1 LGWLRFFDKKINS
14 DWMIVLRTMVAVVS
28 ASIGIFFL
36 SSHRPATQGSG
47 RAPIGI
53 PSDSIVSLVEKAY
66 VYGYP
71 LMLMHAT
78 KAATTN
84 FPEPV
89 PNKAAAPVNQFGH
102 FRTFPD
108 ADFKEIVRP
117 NCDTYYS
124 SAWLDLKSEPMVL
137 TVPNTN
143 GRYYLMPMLDA
154 YTNVFSSPGKRTTG
168 TQAGNFLITGPG
180 YKGVIPQGMT
190 QIMAPT
196 NMVWILGRTQTNS
209 KEDGA
214 TIVKDIQDGY
224 RLTPLSKWG
233 TAYKP
238 DRQPVDNTIPKV
250 PAPVLIEKMDIEKF
264 INKLNA
270 LMIDNPPAAQ
280 DAPLLTKLNLVDV
293 GAGRSFSLANYDAET
308 QTKLKAIPEVVHQK
322 LRLTASKTGQL
333 ENGWNVTRTG
343 LGVYGTNYLA
353 RALIALVG
361 LGANLN
367 VDASYPNCQM
377 DEAGEKLHGANR
389 YIIHFEKGQLPP
401 VNAFWSITLYGP
413 DDLLVAN
420 SINRYAV
427 GDRDQLKYNKD
438 GSLDIYI
445 QQENPGKKKE
455 ANWLPAGKEGFSL
468 TMRLYWPK
476 DSFMNGS
483 WKVPGVRKIK

>member
-1 LGWLRFFDKKINS
+1 MKGLCSQIVVLWMMCLPVSWTGTSHSGWD
-14 DWMIVLRTMVAVVS
+14 MP
-28 ASIGIFFL
+28 ASQEAAL
-36 SSHRPATQGSG
+36 VKTPLA
-47 RAPIGI
+47 A
-53 PSDSIVSLVEKAY
+53 DSIVSLVEQAY
-66 VYGYP
+66 IYGYP
-71 LMLMHAT
+71 LMMMHAT
-78 KAATTN
+78 KSATTN

-108 ADFKEIVRP
+108 ADFKEIVKP

-124 SAWLDLKSEPMVL
+124 SAWLDLKLEPIVL

-143 GRYYLMPMLDA
+143 GRYYLLPMLDA

-180 YKGVIPQGMT
+180 FNGNIPTGMT
-190 QIMAPT
+190 QIKAPT

-214 TIVKDIQDGY
+214 TVVRNIQDGY
-224 RLTPLSKWG
+224 HLTPLSKWG

-238 DRQPVDNTIPKV
+238 DRQPVDNTVPKV
-250 PAPVLIEKMDIEKF
+250 PAPVLIEKMDIEQF

-270 LMIDNPPAAQ
+270 LMIDNPPAPP
-280 DAPLLTKLNLVDV
+280 DAPLLNKLSQADV
-293 GAGRSFSLANYDAET
+293 GPGRNFSLSNYDAET
-308 QTKLKAIPEVVHQK
+308 QARLKAIPEMVHQK
-322 LRLTASKTGQL
+322 LRFAASKTGKL

-343 LGVYGTNYLA
+343 LGTYGTNYTA
-353 RALIALVG
+353 RALIALIG

-367 VDASYPNCQM
+367 VDASYPNCQI
-377 DEAGEKLHGANR
+377 DENGQKLHGANR
-389 YIIHFEKGQLPP
+389 YVIHFEKGQLPP

-413 DDLLVAN
+413 DELLVAN
-420 SINRYAV
+420 PINRYAL
-427 GDRDQLKYNKD
+427 GDRDKLKFNKD

-445 QQENPGKKKE
+445 QQENPGPKKE
-455 ANWLPAGKEGFSL
+455 ANWLPAGKDGFSL

-476 DSFMNGS
+476 ETFMNGT
-483 WKVPGVRKIK
+483 WKVPGVKKIQ